1 MIYNFQFRTFLVME
15 YVNKIQI
22 RDGVDVG
29 YHSSPINP
37 PDNESCVGKMGIDKT
52 LSLEQVIMLAYKT
65 HDKHGNRANIIIKAG
80 KNAKWYIKYCDINR
94 IEEAILSQQWRDTS
108 RATMY
113 IIDWL

>member
-1 MIYNFQFRTFLVME
+1 
-15 YVNKIQI
+15 
-22 RDGVDVG
+22 
-29 YHSSPINP
+29 
-37 PDNESCVGKMGIDKT
+37 MGIDKT
-52 LSLEQVIMLAYKT
+52 LSLEQVITLAHKT
-65 HDKHGNRANIIIKAG
+65 DDKYGNKANIIIKAG